1 MKTATRPRAL
11 DQDDPRKFEMFSGA
25 TKAIAIKDDSGVTHY
40 YIEGTASSSVKD
52 RMGDIL
58 DEQCQAS
65 MLAQSRGL
73 TMWLN
78 HSYKVPEDI
87 LGTCVESTLER
98 ATDPEQGECL
108 DLLIRV
114 EIDPENPRALKSW
127 QHIQKGTKLAFSIG
141 GYFKDVELI
150 EDPNDYWN
158 WYYIVSDLE
167 LLEISLVGIP
177 ANPRAYTEELRSYI
191 VAQAEQIVR
200 DARVAPSEAR
210 LLVRKALFG
219 GAAVEEVPVNTCAQD
234 GCIETAAQDSHLCS
248 THRAALAASVTAGEG
263 ASVDAKALS
272 DMQSSAVISAMK
284 CLKSAVTHGMCT
296 ESAGNVSAAHA
307 IVKALL
313 PDETEIPGDADL
325 DGEDGKAAVV
335 TVTLDTDIKAA
346 QAQIEAAAEQL
357 RELIVQIEQKS
368 AEVKDL
374 EQKAEQL
381 KATPSG
387 RSTQSTYSGG
397 SSDDEPTADAS
408 LYYKSTTEL
417 AASAARQPAASND
430 ARARM
435 QATT

>member
-11 DQDDPRKFEMFSGA
+11 DKDDPRKFEIFSGA
-25 TKAIAIKDDSGVTHY
+25 TKAVEVKDDAGASHY

-127 QHIQKGTKLAFSIG
+127 QHIQKGTKLAFSVG
-141 GYFKDVELI
+141 GYFTDAEIV
-150 EDPNDYWN
+150 EDPDDSWN
-158 WYYIVSDLE
+158 WHYVVSGIE

-177 ANPRAYTEELRSYI
+177 ANPRAYTEELRAYV
-191 VAQAEQIVR
+191 VAQAEQIIR
-200 DARVAPSEAR
+200 ESRAATPAEAR
-210 LLVRKALFG
+210 MLVKKSLFG
-219 GAAVEEVPVNTCAQD
+219 GSAVEEVPVNTCAQD
-234 GCIETAAQDSHLCS
+234 GCIETAAKDSPLC
-248 THRAALAASVTAGEG
+248 TAHRDAAPAGEVTP
-263 ASVDAKALS
+263 AISEAKALS
-272 DMQSSAVISAMK
+272 DMQSSSVISAMK

-313 PDETEIPGDADL
+313 PDDTEIPDDADL
-325 DGEDGKAAVV
+325 DDESAKAAVV
-335 TVTLDTDIKAA
+335 VITLDADLKAV
-346 QAQIEAAAEQL
+346 QAQIEAASTQL
-357 RELIVQIEQKS
+357 AALVAQIEQKS
-368 AEVKDL
+368 AEVQDL

-381 KATPSG
+381 KATPAG

-397 SSDDEPTADAS
+397 SSGNEPTADAS
-408 LYYKSTTEL
+408 LYYKPTNEL
-417 AASAARQPAASND
+417 AADAARQSPARSD
-430 ARARM
+430 ARAQM
-435 QATT
+435 QAAT